1 HGDGAAG
8 EETNTTR
15 VIRGIEEFIAAVR
28 EDSSTWKPEEP
39 RWFRGEPVSTT
50 ALVPT
55 LYRQGHT
62 QHENALLQMFRARA
76 SGYHDVVPI
85 REHTDQWL
93 FLATRRSGTK
103 NPPGRSG
110 VQVNY
115 NRRRN
120 TSAAM
125 NSNCWSSSPTDSL
138 GKFITAISVR

>member
-8 EETNTTR
+8 EEMNTTR
-15 VIRGIEEFIAAVR
+15 VIRGIEEVIAAVR

-62 QHENALLQMFRARA
+62 QHENALLQMFRTRA

-93 FLATRRSGTK
+93 FLATRGPADPLARL
-103 NPPGRSG
+103 
-110 VQVNY
+110 V
-115 NRRRN
+115 
-120 TSAAM
+120 
-125 NSNCWSSSPTDSL
+125 
-138 GKFITAISVR
+138 